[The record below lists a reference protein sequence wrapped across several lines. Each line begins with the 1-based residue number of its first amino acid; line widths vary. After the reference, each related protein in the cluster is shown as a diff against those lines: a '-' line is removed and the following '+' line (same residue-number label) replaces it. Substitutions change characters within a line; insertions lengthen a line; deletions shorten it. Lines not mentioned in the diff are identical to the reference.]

1 MSDNTMTTKTI
12 EEKFQSCLDR
22 IVPADRHAM
31 ELAKKRWDSVAKPI
45 GSLGILED
53 DITRIAGIR
62 RSASGIT
69 LDKSALAVMCA
80 DHGVVAGRRDP
91 DREGSDPDR
100 GGEFHAGGDFDFQ
113 NVPDC
118 RNRSLSGG
126 HGDGL

>member
-1 MSDNTMTTKTI
+1 MGFRCK
-12 EEKFQSCLDR
+12 
-22 IVPADRHAM
+22 ADRQ
-31 ELAKKRWDSVAKPI
+31 S
-45 GSLGILED
+45 GILED
-53 DITRIAGIR
+53 DIIRIAGIR

-80 DHGVVAGRRDP
+80 DHGVVS
-91 DREGSDPDR
+91 EGVTQTGKEVTR
-100 GGEFHAGGDFDFQ
+100 IVAENFTRGDFNFQ